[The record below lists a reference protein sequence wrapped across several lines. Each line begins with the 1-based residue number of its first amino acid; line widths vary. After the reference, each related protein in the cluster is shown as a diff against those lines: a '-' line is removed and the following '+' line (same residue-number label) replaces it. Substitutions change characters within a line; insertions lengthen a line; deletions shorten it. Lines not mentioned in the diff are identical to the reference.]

1 MRNRETKRRRDEG
14 TERRRDG
21 EAADA
26 GEDGRGMIAA
36 RRRQPVPTEFQSM
49 LTKAD
54 ILARREEILAI
65 ARKHGASDVRI
76 FGSIARGDASEQSD
90 LDLLVKFE
98 PDRSLMDY
106 GMLIE
111 DLRGLLGFNVDV
123 VSEGALRPGD
133 HFRDEVLREAV
144 PL

>member
-1 MRNRETKRRRDEG
+1 
-14 TERRRDG
+14 
-21 EAADA
+21 
-26 GEDGRGMIAA
+26 
-36 RRRQPVPTEFQSM
+36 M

>member
-1 MRNRETKRRRDEG
+1 
-14 TERRRDG
+14 
-21 EAADA
+21 
-26 GEDGRGMIAA
+26 MIAA

-98 PDRSLMDY
+98 PDRSLFDH
-106 GMLIE
+106 G
-111 DLRGLLGFNVDV
+111 GLLMELRELLGDRVDV
-123 VSEGALRPGD
+123 VEEGQLTGRFGVKV
-133 HFRDEVLREAV
+133 RQEAV